1 MTEVFAQFLGTNRFE
16 LDLHGFDMTG
26 AAGNLDAV
34 RHFERANDLRAEIVN
49 ARVWAGLHY
58 RGSNEAGIDLGRS
71 VAKYDLKHAFQPV
84 R

>member
-16 LDLHGFDMTG
+16 LDLHGFDMNG
-26 AAGNLDAV
+26 APGNFDAV
-34 RHFERANDLRAEIVN
+34 HHFSRANDLRAEIVN

-58 RGSNEAGIDLGRS
+58 RGSNEAGIALGRS

-84 R
+84 P